1 MQIYLITNL
10 VTGTLY
16 VGQTQGSLRRRW
28 KRHLSQSRNG
38 SSLYLHRSIR
48 KYGVENFTIVPLR
61 PIEFDITTEDELN
74 GWERE
79 MIRALRNTNQLY
91 NLTDGGAG
99 TIGFPRSGS
108 RGTFTKGHIPWM
120 RGKHHSG
127 ESRRL
132 MRQAALGNQRMLGRK
147 HSEKTIQKISDSKKG
162 STPWIKG
169 RHHSETSNDK
179 NRQAHLGKSTPKLRA
194 LTEAQ
199 VSEILTLRS
208 QGHTQASIAKQFGVH
223 QSTISKYCLGQH
235 CD

>member
-16 VGQTQGSLRRRW
+16 VGQTRGSLRRRW

-127 ESRRL
+127 EREDCCVKRL
-132 MRQAALGNQRMLGRK
+132 LAIRECLDGN
-147 HSEKTIQKISDSKKG
+147 IQKRLYKRLVTRRKVA
-162 STPWIKG
+162 
-169 RHHSETSNDK
+169 R
-179 NRQAHLGKSTPKLRA
+179 LGLKVAIIQRLATTRTVKHIW
-194 LTEAQ
+194 ENQ
-199 VSEILTLRS
+199 ILNSGL
-208 QGHTQASIAKQFGVH
+208 
-223 QSTISKYCLGQH
+223 
-235 CD
+235 